1 MNQSKI
7 SWQKYAAYAL
17 GILILIGLSL
27 PWAKW
32 LDLFSRNVGVA
43 TTRGW
48 NLIYLV
54 LPALAAV
61 VAAVGAANNA
71 ERKWLWWSL
80 ILSAASL
87 VSVGYYGI
95 RIFASV
101 DSLLLTKTP
110 LIGFWVTLLAF
121 LGMIGVGGVN
131 LAENIRERQ

>member
-7 SWQKYAAYAL
+7 SWLKYAAYAL
-17 GILILIGLSL
+17 CVLILIGLSL

-43 TTRGW
+43 TSRGW

-61 VAAVGAANNA
+61 VAAVTAANNA

-80 ILSAASL
+80 IFSIASL
-87 VSVGYYGI
+87 VSTGYYGV
-95 RIFASV
+95 RIFAAG

-110 LIGFWVTLLAF
+110 LIGFWITLLAL
-121 LGMIGVGGVN
+121 LGMIGVVGIN